1 MGFKKITSQL
11 LTVLLTV
18 MLASMLLLSFI
29 SYSQSENIIK
39 GQIETMMNSELDKQ
53 TNLIE
58 SKISRIS
65 SMAADLGSGVE
76 TTYTSTALS
85 QYEELLSS
93 MIKKDSL
100 VLGSG
105 IWFEPY
111 VYDKSEK
118 YIGPYVHKDGDK
130 TVVTY
135 EYSNAQYDYFSYDWY
150 KNAKSGT
157 DPVFSE
163 LYYDDTLK
171 LTMMSCTAPMYTAD
185 KKFIGVVTV
194 DMQVSDIQDLTNK
207 IKLGDT
213 GSVFLLNKD
222 GFFITGTSEDKVL
235 KENIADS
242 SNSSLKKLGAE
253 IIKKEQ
259 GEGSYTQDGE
269 KYLTYYRTV
278 PGVGWHIVAKVPESE
293 TKLPLKDLSKKLIIS
308 LLVSGII
315 TALIIIL
322 QVNTITRKIKKANN
336 FTMSLAKG
344 DFTINPIVVKG
355 RDELS
360 QLEVSLNKMLTDNRG
375 VIQSIAG
382 GANGITNAGESL
394 EVVVHKLTEQFQSI
408 NTAIRDINEVMMS
421 SSASTEEVN
430 ASVEEV
436 HSSIDVLTQETEA
449 GKELAENIHRKAREA
464 ERKSEISYEKAQEL
478 IKENEKKLLISL
490 ENAKIVESIST
501 MAGQIAQIAEQVNLL
516 SLNASIEAARAG
528 EHGKGFAVVAKEIGT
543 LASMTTHTVDD
554 IKNTI
559 DKVTGAYKN
568 LMDNSSEM
576 LEFMKVNVTG
586 DYREFLHT
594 AKQYD
599 TEASAISKNI
609 ETISRMTEGIDR
621 ISSEVTKAISE
632 IAQGAQITAESSSA
646 ILGNIDGLSEVVEEV
661 ASLIEKENEISGN
674 LNRMVANF
682 KINS

>member
-18 MLASMLLLSFI
+18 ILASMLSLSFI

-39 GQIETMMNSELDKQ
+39 GQIQTMMNSELDKQ
-53 TNLIE
+53 RNLIE
-58 SKISRIS
+58 TKLLRIS
-65 SMAADLGSGVE
+65 SMAVDLGSSVE
-76 TTYTSTALS
+76 ATYASTALN
-85 QYEELLSS
+85 QYEELLSA
-93 MIKKDSL
+93 MVKEDSL
-100 VLGSG
+100 ILGSG

-111 VYDKSEK
+111 VYDKNEK
-118 YIGPYVHKDGDK
+118 YMGPYVYKDGDK
-130 TVVTY
+130 TAVTY
-135 EYSNAQYDYFSYDWY
+135 EYSNAEYDYFSYDWY
-150 KNAKSGT
+150 KNAKNGT

-171 LTMMSCTAPMYTAD
+171 LTMMSCTAPMYTLD
-185 KKFIGVVTV
+185 KKFTGVVTV

-222 GFFITGTSEDKVL
+222 GLFITGTDADGIL
-235 KENIADS
+235 KENIVDS
-242 SNSSLKKLGAE
+242 KNSSLKKLGTE
-253 IIKKEQ
+253 IIKNEQ
-259 GEGSYTQDGE
+259 GEGSYTESGK
-269 KYLTYYRTV
+269 KYLTYYRTI
-278 PGVGWHIVAKVPESE
+278 PGVGWHIVAKVPEAE
-293 TKLPLKDLSKKLIIS
+293 TKMPLKDLSQKLIIS
-308 LLVSGII
+308 LLVSVII
-315 TALIIIL
+315 TGLLIIL
-322 QVNTITRKIKKANN
+322 QVNAITRKIKKANN

-344 DFTINPIVVKG
+344 DFTLEPIPIKG
-355 RDELS
+355 RNELS
-360 QLEVSLNKMLTDNRG
+360 QLEVSLNKMLTDNKA

-382 GANGITNAGESL
+382 GASGISNAGESL

-408 NTAIRDINEVMMS
+408 NTSIRDINEVMMS

-436 HSSIDVLTQETEA
+436 HSSIDVLTQETET
-449 GKELAENIHRKAREA
+449 GKDLAENIHRKAQEA

-478 IKENEKKLLISL
+478 IQANEKKLLISL
-490 ENAKIVESIST
+490 ENAKIVESIGT
-501 MAGQIAQIAEQVNLL
+501 MAGQIAEIAEQVNLL

-543 LASMTTHTVDD
+543 LASMTTHTVED

-559 DKVTGAYKN
+559 DRVTGAYKN

-576 LEFMKVNVTG
+576 LEFMKVNVAG
-586 DYREFLHT
+586 DYREFVDT
-594 AKQYD
+594 AKEYD
-599 TEASAISKNI
+599 LEASAISKNI

-646 ILGNIDGLSEVVEEV
+646 ILGNIDGLSEVVKEV

-674 LNRMVANF
+674 LNHMVANF
-682 KINS
+682 KING